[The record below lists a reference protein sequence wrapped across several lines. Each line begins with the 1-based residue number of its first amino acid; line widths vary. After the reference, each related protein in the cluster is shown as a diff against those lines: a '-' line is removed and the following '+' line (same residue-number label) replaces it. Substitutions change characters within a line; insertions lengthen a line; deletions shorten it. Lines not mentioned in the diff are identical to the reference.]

1 MLELEAS
8 RDLFNNRLRYLLRRA
23 KALSGGLNKG
33 TPGGGGF
40 GGGTIYRAL
49 TVMGFFFTLN
59 HLLYLR
65 TASV

>member
-33 TPGGGGF
+33 TPGGGVLGV
-40 GGGTIYRAL
+40 AL
-49 TVMGFFFTLN
+49 YIG
-59 HLLYLR
+59 H
-65 TASV
+65 